1 MTSLRN
7 ENINIQKNQK
17 TYLYNNVPQ
26 KKKKLYNKKGIII

>member
-26 KKKKLYNKKGIII
+26 KKKNFIIKKV

>member
-26 KKKKLYNKKGIII
+26 KKKTL